1 MQFIYSII
9 GILLVLGIVYAIS
22 FNRKSVSLS
31 LIGKALIVQFIIA
44 LILVRI
50 PLGQQVVSVV
60 STGVTKVINC
70 GQAGLNFVF
79 GSLADSGA
87 KTGFIFA
94 IQTLGNIVF
103 LSALVSLL
111 YYVGILGFVVK
122 WIGKGVGKIM
132 KSSEVESFVAVAN
145 MFLGQ
150 TDSPILVSKYL
161 GRMTDS
167 EIMVV
172 LVSGMGSMSV
182 SILGGYIALGI
193 PMEYLLIASTMV
205 PIGSILIAKILLP
218 QTEPVQKI
226 DDIKDDIK
234 MDNKGN
240 NANVIDAIAEGA
252 STGAQMAFSI
262 GASLI
267 AFVGLVSLIN
277 MMLSGLGI
285 RLEQIFS
292 YVFAPFG
299 FLMGF
304 DHKNILL
311 EGNLLGSK
319 LILNEF
325 VSFQQ
330 LGHLIKSLD
339 YRTALVATIS
349 LCGFANLSS
358 LGICVSG
365 IAVLCPEKRG
375 TLARLVFRAMIGGIA
390 VSMLS
395 AFIVGIVTLF

>member
-226 DDIKDDIK
+226 DDIK

-330 LGHLIKSLD
+330 LGDLIKSLD

-375 TLARLVFRAMIGGIA
+375 TLARLVS
-390 VSMLS
+390 VQ
-395 AFIVGIVTLF
+395 

>member
-226 DDIKDDIK
+226 DDIK

-277 MMLSGLGI
+277 MMLSGLVI

>member
-79 GSLADSGA
+79 GSLADSGT

-205 PIGSILIAKILLP
+205 PIGSILIAKILFP
-218 QTEPVQKI
+218 QAEPVQKI
-226 DDIKDDIK
+226 DDIK

>member
-50 PLGQQVVSVV
+50 PLGQQIVSVV
-60 STGVTKVINC
+60 STGVTSVINC

-94 IQTLGNIVF
+94 TQTLGNIVF

-226 DDIKDDIK
+226 DDIK

-365 IAVLCPEKRG
+365 IAVLCPEKRS

>member
-94 IQTLGNIVF
+94 IQTLGNIIF

-226 DDIKDDIK
+226 DDIK

-330 LGHLIKSLD
+330 LGDLIKSLD

>member
-70 GQAGLNFVF
+70 GQSGLNFVF

-226 DDIKDDIK
+226 DDIK

>member
-226 DDIKDDIK
+226 DDIK

-330 LGHLIKSLD
+330 LGDLIKSLD

-390 VSMLS
+390 VSMLG

>member
-31 LIGKALIVQFIIA
+31 LIGKSLIVQFIIA

-60 STGVTKVINC
+60 STGITKVINC

-226 DDIKDDIK
+226 DDIK

-330 LGHLIKSLD
+330 LGDLIKSLD

>member
-226 DDIKDDIK
+226 DDIK

-277 MMLSGLGI
+277 MMLGGLGI

>member
-9 GILLVLGIVYAIS
+9 GILLILGIVYAIS

-50 PLGQQVVSVV
+50 PLGQQIVSVV
-60 STGVTKVINC
+60 STGVTSVINC

-122 WIGKGVGKIM
+122 WIGKGVGEIM

-226 DDIKDDIK
+226 DDIK

-365 IAVLCPEKRG
+365 IAVLCPEKRS

>member
-193 PMEYLLIASTMV
+193 PMEYLLISSTMV

-226 DDIKDDIK
+226 DDIK

>member
-1 MQFIYSII
+1 MQFIYSIL
-9 GILLVLGIVYAIS
+9 GILLILGIIYAIS
-22 FNRKSVSLS
+22 FNRKGISFPLV
-31 LIGKALIVQFIIA
+31 GKALIVQFIIA
-44 LILVRI
+44 LILVRV
-50 PLGQQVVSVV
+50 PLGQRIVSVV
-60 STGVTKVINC
+60 SDGVTKVINC

-79 GSLADSGA
+79 GSLADGGA

-111 YYVGILGFVVK
+111 YYMGILGFIVK

-205 PIGSILIAKILLP
+205 PIGSILIAKMLLP
-218 QTEPVQKI
+218 QTEPVQRI
-226 DDIKDDIK
+226 DDIK
-234 MDNKGN
+234 MDSKGN

-277 MMLSGLGI
+277 LLLSGLGI

-304 DHKNILL
+304 NGKDILM
-311 EGNLLGSK
+311 EGSLLGNK

-330 LGHLIKSLD
+330 LGSVIKSLD

-365 IAVLCPEKRG
+365 IAVLCPGKRS
-375 TLARLVFRAMIGGIA
+375 TLARLVFRSMIGGIA

-395 AFIVGIVTLF
+395 AFIIGIVTLF

>member
-226 DDIKDDIK
+226 DDIK

-330 LGHLIKSLD
+330 LGLLIKSLD

>member
-50 PLGQQVVSVV
+50 PLGQQIVSVV
-60 STGVTKVINC
+60 STGVTSVINC

-94 IQTLGNIVF
+94 IQTLGYIVF

-226 DDIKDDIK
+226 DDIK

-365 IAVLCPEKRG
+365 IAVLCPEKRS